1 MNRSDEQLADSYA
14 KSYKEPV
21 STLTHSTRYVAEH
34 FLQWREA
41 QRNKVAVQ
49 RKRSNSY
56 GASKK
61 EIASSMFSTGHS
73 VSEVAVALGITY
85 ANAHYYKRSLG
96 C

>member
-1 MNRSDEQLADSYA
+1 MERTEEQMADSYA
-14 KSYKEPV
+14 KSYREPV

-34 FLQWREA
+34 FLKWRA
-41 QRNKVAVQ
+41 DKQSK
-49 RKRSNSY
+49 SNSY

-61 EIASSMFSTGHS
+61 EMAKSLFSTGSS
-73 VSEVAVALGITY
+73 VSNVAKELGITY

>member
-41 QRNKVAVQ
+41 Q